1 MMNKF
6 CILLSGFLLTMHFA
20 AQGQNFNDPY
30 SAYGLGEVQPNEFV
44 HLRSVQSLGLTHR
57 SQTSYSLQNPAT
69 LSFLEVTV
77 FNVGLNGSKTW
88 FEQNGNKR
96 SEIRADFSYMALA
109 FPVLSDIGWSAGFG
123 LKPLTKVGYE
133 FSIEITDDNVDL
145 PYTMINTGQG
155 GLTKAYISNG
165 FQIFKGMNIGFEVSY
180 LFGSY
185 EFIDRQAFAS
195 TGSGYLNKTKNEKLN
210 VSDFNFKGGI
220 QFHDRLSKD
229 YILVAG
235 ASASLERKLSADKTI
250 LTRSFGKRRRIKDT
264 ISNETDIS
272 GNITLPANYSG
283 AVELQKSNEWRL
295 GAGFSFTK
303 WDQFKSYGDQD
314 SVGNSWEANLAYE
327 IVPDQDALD
336 SYFERVSYRIGIN
349 YANSYLA
356 PKGQNLDKYSI
367 NFGFGFPLS
376 REQSDINLAFEL
388 GTLGNGNE
396 EIPQKEFFNFSIG
409 FNINEKWFR
418 DRKIK

>member
-1 MMNKF
+1 
-6 CILLSGFLLTMHFA
+6 
-20 AQGQNFNDPY
+20 
-30 SAYGLGEVQPNEFV
+30 
-44 HLRSVQSLGLTHR
+44 
-57 SQTSYSLQNPAT
+57 
-69 LSFLEVTV
+69 
-77 FNVGLNGSKTW
+77 
-88 FEQNGNKR
+88 
-96 SEIRADFSYMALA
+96 
-109 FPVLSDIGWSAGFG
+109 
-123 LKPLTKVGYE
+123 
-133 FSIEITDDNVDL
+133 
-145 PYTMINTGQG
+145 
-155 GLTKAYISNG
+155 
-165 FQIFKGMNIGFEVSY
+165 
-180 LFGSY
+180 
-185 EFIDRQAFAS
+185 
-195 TGSGYLNKTKNEKLN
+195 
-210 VSDFNFKGGI
+210 
-220 QFHDRLSKD
+220 
-229 YILVAG
+229 G